1 MVSLVTTWE
10 TWRTPQRREDR
21 GTYYSNIITGSHQS
35 FISFPRSSRDS
46 PPDGANRCFISPPEF
61 HSLKSCRSGP
71 WELRVCLQSWT
82 DKSVSTPPELIQNPV
97 DLAQR
102 KKKKTRSISGVQ
114 RSLPRRPP
122 PPPSPARPP
131 TSRYGVSR
139 PQSALC
145 CSVLFTLFVVLNLIV
160 INIFDLLCIWQAYLL
175 RKKKKKKCF
184 VWLVLHFEMYLLGSL
199 YSEIFLPRS
208 TTNSISNKAKV
219 QFYCTGAT
227 TDFCVDNQWCFG
239 LKSQTN
245 KRYLRWRDLRCKE
258 KYSLVNGERDTA
270 RLKTEQ
276 RVKSLLFDSF
286 IRNQQE

>member
-122 PPPSPARPP
+122 PAPP
-131 TSRYGVSR
+131 TPR
-139 PQSALC
+139 PDPRRPGMVFPDPRVLC
-145 CSVLFTLFVVLNLIV
+145 VAVFYLHC
-160 INIFDLLCIWQAYLL
+160 LLCLI
-175 RKKKKKKCF
+175 
-184 VWLVLHFEMYLLGSL
+184 
-199 YSEIFLPRS
+199 
-208 TTNSISNKAKV
+208 
-219 QFYCTGAT
+219 
-227 TDFCVDNQWCFG
+227 
-239 LKSQTN
+239 
-245 KRYLRWRDLRCKE
+245 
-258 KYSLVNGERDTA
+258 
-270 RLKTEQ
+270 
-276 RVKSLLFDSF
+276 
-286 IRNQQE
+286 

>member
-1 MVSLVTTWE
+1 M
-10 TWRTPQRREDR
+10 
-21 GTYYSNIITGSHQS
+21 S
-35 FISFPRSSRDS
+35 FWTLRF
-46 PPDGANRCFISPPEF
+46 E
-61 HSLKSCRSGP
+61 
-71 WELRVCLQSWT
+71 RVCLQSWT
-82 DKSVSTPPELIQNPV
+82 DKKCLHSSWTDTESCGS
-97 DLAQR
+97 R
-102 KKKKTRSISGVQ
+102 SEEKKKKKLVPSLESRGRSRDALLLQ
-114 RSLPRRPP
+114 PRLSPP
-122 PPPSPARPP
+122 PRPP

-175 RKKKKKKCF
+175 KKKKKKMLCMVGASF
-184 VWLVLHFEMYLLGSL
+184 WNVLIRIPLFWDFPPSF
-199 YSEIFLPRS
+199 SN
-208 TTNSISNKAKV
+208 NSISNKAKV

-270 RLKTEQ
+270 RLKAEQ